1 MSKLLKSLWISIV
14 ALLLFAPLGG
24 RRVYAQTGNIEGD
37 VKGYDGQPM
46 VGIMVTLD
54 RKEIKQHFQ
63 VKTDKKG
70 HYFHAGLPVGLY
82 RVGFQQDGKEIYYL
96 DNIKVPLQDTAK
108 GDVNLKAE
116 QERAKSQPPQLSEEQ
131 KKAMAQQE
139 EVKKKHEDMKSVF
152 EQGRSL
158 ATEKKYDEAIESFK
172 KAGEMDPNQHVVFSN
187 LAEAYKQVKKYDEAI
202 ENYNKALAILANKPN
217 PEIEA
222 SYHMNM
228 GIVYGLA
235 GKMDNAQAEMKKS
248 AELSPPN
255 ASKAYYNLGAMLTNT
270 GKYAEAVEAF
280 KQAVATDPKNAD
292 AQYQLGTALVSM
304 ATTTPDGKVVPAPG
318 TIEAF
323 QKYLELAPDGK
334 NAQLAKDMI
343 SALSGTVTTKY
354 GTEKSEKAAKKR

>member
-1 MSKLLKSLWISIV
+1 
-14 ALLLFAPLGG
+14 
-24 RRVYAQTGNIEGD
+24 
-37 VKGYDGQPM
+37 
-46 VGIMVTLD
+46 VGVLITLD

-70 HYFHAGLPVGLY
+70 HYFHAGLPVGFFK
-82 RVGFQQDGKEIYYL
+82 VGVQQDGKEIYFL
-96 DNIKVPLQDTAK
+96 DNIKVPLQDTVTA
-108 GDVNLKAE
+108 DINLKAE
-116 QERAKSQPPQLSEEQ
+116 QERAKGQPPVLTEEQ
-131 KKAMAQQE
+131 KKVLAQQE
-139 EVKKKHEDMKSVF
+139 QEKKKHEDMKGVF
-152 EQGRSL
+152 EQGRAL
-158 ATEKKYDEAIESFK
+158 AAEKKYDEAVETFK
-172 KAGEMDPNQHVVFSN
+172 KAAEMDPNQHVIFSN
-187 LAEAYKQVKKYDEAI
+187 MAESYKQLKKYDDAI
-202 ENYNKALAILANKPN
+202 ESYSKALTILANKPS

-248 AELSPPN
+248 AELSPLN

-280 KQAVATDPKNAD
+280 KQSVATDPKNAD
-292 AQYQLGTALVSM
+292 AQYQLGTGLVGM

-334 NAQLAKDMI
+334 YAQSAKDMI
-343 SALSGTVTTKY
+343 AALSTSVQTKY
-354 GTEKSEKAAKKR
+354 GTERPEKKKK